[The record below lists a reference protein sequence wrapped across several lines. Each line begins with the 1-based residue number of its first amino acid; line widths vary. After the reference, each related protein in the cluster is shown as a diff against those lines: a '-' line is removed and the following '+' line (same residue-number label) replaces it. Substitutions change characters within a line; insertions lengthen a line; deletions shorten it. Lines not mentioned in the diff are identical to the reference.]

1 MSPDTRHQTP
11 DPVTGDWRLA
21 TGDKKNMNKNI
32 NVDELEQLLAE
43 KPIDW
48 RELIEKYLAYWKWIL
63 ASVVVV
69 LFAGLVYFRTQ
80 PDQFQFKSTLLI
92 ADNSSVQVSQMSIL
106 KQLDAFGMS
115 TGSSNIYN
123 EKQVVHSKEL
133 IKKVVNDLK
142 LYNVYT
148 KVSFLK
154 PIELYTGSPLEVSMA
169 YDDML
174 LIGKPLE
181 FSVEYDSDGY
191 YLISGK
197 YKKGLKTTRF
207 KSKVNQLPV
216 TIETPA
222 GKLQI
227 LLKNPKSVPED
238 KIYVKIHNP
247 LSVVKAYQEYALST
261 EVPKDGDLVNI
272 TFREKNVQKG
282 KDFLQRLIDLYNQDA
297 IDQINKSASFTALFI
312 DSRLDLLT
320 DELADVEQNL
330 QKYKQTNKLTNIE
343 ADAEIYL
350 QRSNLYDQKMNE
362 TEIQLQ
368 LIKYIEEF
376 LKDPVNKYALIPNLG
391 LTDVGLV
398 AVIQEY
404 NKLLVSRDRLASGSS
419 GNNPTLQ
426 SIELQIQSSR
436 MSIQNSIATS
446 RKGLQISI
454 RELESQNAFL
464 TSQLKKIPQQERE
477 FLEIKRQQEIKA
489 SLYMFLLQKREE
501 ASLSMAVTIP
511 KARLL
516 DAADTADLMSPK
528 LPMTLMV
535 SLFLGLLLP
544 IGFLYLKFA
553 FTTTFNDRKEVESLT
568 SVPIIA
574 ELAHQNSP
582 DVVIDHGTN
591 ASANAELLR
600 LLRSKLQF
608 IMNRP
613 KDRLLLVTSTESGE
627 GKTFVSINLAVSI
640 SLTGKKVLL
649 VGMDLRKPMLA
660 NHFGIVE
667 QEGISSFLSGME
679 TNYHKLIHQSTEFPN
694 LYVLPG
700 GIIPPNPNELIL
712 SERFDQLIAELREQ
726 YDYILIDSAPVGAV
740 SDTFLINRVS
750 NLTLYVCRSNYSD
763 KRNLEFLERVY
774 KENSLK
780 QIYLIVNDV
789 DIESKKYGGKYAYGY
804 GYGYGKKKRK

>member
-1 MSPDTRHQTP
+1 
-11 DPVTGDWRLA
+11 
-21 TGDKKNMNKNI
+21 MNKNI
-32 NVDELEQLLAE
+32 NTDELEQLMAE

-69 LFAGLVYFRTQ
+69 LFTGLVYYRIQ
-80 PDQFQFKSTLLI
+80 PDLYQFKSTLLI
-92 ADNSSVQVSQMSIL
+92 ADNSSGQVSQMSIL

-142 LYNVYT
+142 LYNVYS
-148 KVSFLK
+148 KISFLK
-154 PIELYTGSPLEVSMA
+154 PIELYTSSPVEVAM
-169 YDDML
+169 DHEDL
-174 LIGKPLE
+174 LRIGGKFE
-181 FSVEYDSDGY
+181 FSIEYDTDGY
-191 YLISGK
+191 YEVSGR
-197 YKKGLKTTRF
+197 YKRGLQVDKF
-207 KSKVNQLPV
+207 EYKLNQLPAS
-216 TIETPA
+216 IETPA
-222 GKLQI
+222 GKVQI
-227 LLKNPKSVPED
+227 LLKDPKLLPED
-238 KIYVKIHNP
+238 KIHIKIYNP
-247 LSVVKAYQEYALST
+247 LSIVKSYQESALST

-272 TFREKNVQKG
+272 TFREGNVQKG

-297 IDQINKSASFTALFI
+297 IDQINKSANFTAMFI
-312 DSRLDLLT
+312 DSRLGLLT

-330 QKYKQTNKLTNIE
+330 QQYKQTNKLTNIG

-350 QRSNLYDQKMNE
+350 QRSNLYDQKKNE
-362 TEIQLQ
+362 SEIQLQ
-368 LIKYIEEF
+368 LVQYIEEF

-404 NKLLVSRDRLASGSS
+404 NKLLISRDRIAGGSS
-419 GNNPTLQ
+419 GSNPNLQ
-426 SIELQIQSSR
+426 SLELQVQSSR

-454 RELESQNAFL
+454 RELENQNAFL

-489 SLYMFLLQKREE
+489 TLYMFLLQKREE

-516 DAADTADLMSPK
+516 DAADTADKTAPK
-528 LPMTLMV
+528 LPMTLAA
-535 SLFLGLLLP
+535 SLFLGLMLP
-544 IGFLYLKFA
+544 VGFLYLKFA
-553 FTTTFNDRKEVESLT
+553 FTTTFHDRNEVESLT

-574 ELAHQNSP
+574 ELAHQSSP

-627 GKTFVSINLAVSI
+627 GKTFVSVNLAVSI

-660 NHFGIVE
+660 NHFGIVQ
-667 QEGISSFLSGME
+667 QEGISSYLSGME
-679 TNYHKLIHQSTEFPN
+679 SNYAKLIHQSTEFPN
-694 LYVLPG
+694 LFIFPG

-750 NLTLYVCRSNYSD
+750 NLTLYVCRANYSD
-763 KRNLEFLERVY
+763 KRNLEFLDRVH

-789 DIESKKYGGKYAYGY
+789 DIESKRYGGKYAYGY
-804 GYGYGKKKRK
+804 GYGYGKKKRR

>member
-1 MSPDTRHQTP
+1 
-11 DPVTGDWRLA
+11 
-21 TGDKKNMNKNI
+21 MNKNI
-32 NVDELEQLLAE
+32 NVDELEQLMVE

-63 ASVVVV
+63 FSVIVV
-69 LFAGLVYFRTQ
+69 LLAGLVYYRVQ
-80 PDQFQFKSTLLI
+80 PDQYQFKSTLLI
-92 ADNSSVQVSQMSIL
+92 ADNSSGQVSQMSIL

-142 LYNVYT
+142 LYAVYT
-148 KVSFLK
+148 KISFLK
-154 PIELYTGSPLEVSMA
+154 PVELYTSSPIEV
-169 YDDML
+169 DMGYEDL
-174 LIGKPLE
+174 LRIAGKLE
-181 FSVEYDSDGY
+181 FSVEYDTDGLY
-191 YLISGK
+191 RISGK
-197 YKKGLKTTRF
+197 YKKAFQTDKFEYKLT
-207 KSKVNQLPV
+207 QLPA
-216 TIETPA
+216 TIETTA
-222 GKLQI
+222 GKI
-227 LLKNPKSVPED
+227 HVLLKDPKSVPED

-247 LSVVKAYQEYALST
+247 LSVVKSYQESALST

-272 TFREKNVQKG
+272 TFRERNIQKG
-282 KDFLQRLIDLYNQDA
+282 KDFLQKLIDLYNQDA
-297 IDQINKSASFTALFI
+297 IDQINKSANFTALFI

-320 DELADVEQNL
+320 DELTDVEQNL
-330 QKYKQTNKLTNIE
+330 QKYKQTNKLTNID

-362 TEIQLQ
+362 SEIQLQ

-404 NKLLVSRDRLASGSS
+404 NKLLVSRDRVASGSS

-426 SIELQIQSSR
+426 SLELQIQSSR

-454 RELESQNAFL
+454 RELENQNAFL

-516 DAADTADLMSPK
+516 DAADTADKTAPK
-528 LPMTLMV
+528 LPMTLAA
-535 SLFLGLLLP
+535 SLLLGLLLP
-544 IGFLYLKFA
+544 VGFLYLKFT

-613 KDRLLLVTSTESGE
+613 KDRLLLITSTESGE

-649 VGMDLRKPMLA
+649 IGMDLRKPMLA

-667 QEGISSFLSGME
+667 QEGISSYLSGME
-679 TNYHKLIHQSTEFPN
+679 NDYRKLIHHSSEFPN
-694 LYVLPG
+694 LYILPG

-712 SERFDQLIAELREQ
+712 SERFDQLISELREQ

-750 NLTLYVCRSNYSD
+750 NLTLYVCRANFSD
-763 KRNLEFLERVY
+763 KRNLEFIERIH

>member
-1 MSPDTRHQTP
+1 
-11 DPVTGDWRLA
+11 
-21 TGDKKNMNKNI
+21 MNKNI
-32 NVDELEQLLAE
+32 NADELEQLLAE

-92 ADNSSVQVSQMSIL
+92 ADNSSGQLSQMSIL

-115 TGSSNIYN
+115 SGSSNIYN

-142 LYNVYT
+142 LYNIYT

-154 PIELYTGSPLEVSMA
+154 PIELYTSSPIEVAMD
-169 YDDML
+169 YEDML
-174 LIGKPLE
+174 RLEGKFG
-181 FSVEYDSDGY
+181 FSVEYDADGY

-197 YKKGLKTTRF
+197 YNRGLKTTRF
-207 KSKVNQLPV
+207 KTRVNQLPS

-222 GKLQI
+222 GKVQI
-227 LLKNPKSVPED
+227 TLKDPGTTLED
-238 KIYVKIHNP
+238 EIYVNIMNP
-247 LSVVKAYQEYALST
+247 IVLVKLYQEGALST

-272 TFREKNVQKG
+272 TFREKNVKKG

-297 IDQINKSASFTALFI
+297 IDQINKSANFTALFI

-320 DELADVEQNL
+320 DELTDVEQNL

-391 LTDVGLV
+391 LMDVGLV

-404 NKLLVSRDRLASGSS
+404 NKLLVSRERLASGSS

-426 SIELQIQSSR
+426 SLELQIQSSR
-436 MSIQNSIATS
+436 MSIQNSISTS

-489 SLYMFLLQKREE
+489 TLYMFLLQKREE

-516 DAADTADLMSPK
+516 DAADAADKTSPK
-528 LPMTLMV
+528 LPMTLAA

-544 IGFLYLKFA
+544 IGFLYLKFT

-568 SVPIIA
+568 NVPIIA

-613 KDRLLLVTSTESGE
+613 KDRLLLITSTESGE
-627 GKTFVSINLAVSI
+627 GKTFVSVNLAVSI

-667 QEGISSFLSGME
+667 QEGISSYLSGME
-679 TNYHKLIHQSTEFPN
+679 TNYQKLIHQSTEFPN